1 MLCLDAQKHFLF
13 NFLKCFFMRFSLIVT
28 PMFYVVAIPF
38 TVLCSNSSCFVIP
51 ATLFLDHNNLSAMM
65 NVSLWL
71 AYVSYLYT
79 DIILSDQNLL
89 IKDAR

>member
-1 MLCLDAQKHFLF
+1 MRVLSQVYQSEEDHVEVRGLDPRVGKSCILESHLWTRIVRERGS
-13 NFLKCFFMRFSLIVT
+13 LKTHIS
-28 PMFYVVAIPF
+28 
-38 TVLCSNSSCFVIP
+38 
-51 ATLFLDHNNLSAMM
+51 FLDHSNLSAMM